1 METRLNHIKSDFT
14 LLVNLKEDNIKT
26 MQTLG
31 QKIIKLKEIYTEFIN
46 NNKQNIFVFG
56 LDSFHFQ
63 GKLIDIEYEDMKRIF
78 YAITNRMYCEYFKLY
93 KLIIE
98 YISNNISDKRLL
110 ELIRVNNNYPVYKDL
125 EPFKQYDFTL
135 IQNLHEI
142 IIALLQAINGYISNK
157 DNELEAYKIKN
168 SSGLNIDNF
177 VTTFN
182 FNIVVMREKLT
193 LFVTYVEFFHKL
205 HNKYLK
211 RLTTKIQLMFSQIAN
226 DIQFEDTSQTTKEKR
241 KSLLNSIVDD
251 NIDKHL
257 LHELVGN
264 VEEVER
270 VEVSRL
276 YSVDKVEGVLKNSI
290 ISNEIDSPVSPKTTD
305 INTTTTIN
313 TDENIIFNIF
323 PKIEE
328 ISIEEPITEPITEPI
343 KLVIEEVVTE
353 IIEKLEVNGWS
364 HRDQQFSDYTPE
376 RQQRSMEENVT
387 KEDDDMSALTIE
399 SSTNN
404 TTEMVDQQEVIEPVK
419 KKRAY
424 KSRKKA

>member
-1 METRLNHIKSDFT
+1 
-14 LLVNLKEDNIKT
+14 
-26 MQTLG
+26 
-31 QKIIKLKEIYTEFIN
+31 
-46 NNKQNIFVFG
+46 
-56 LDSFHFQ
+56 
-63 GKLIDIEYEDMKRIF
+63 
-78 YAITNRMYCEYFKLY
+78 
-93 KLIIE
+93 
-98 YISNNISDKRLL
+98 
-110 ELIRVNNNYPVYKDL
+110 
-125 EPFKQYDFTL
+125 
-135 IQNLHEI
+135 
-142 IIALLQAINGYISNK
+142 
-157 DNELEAYKIKN
+157 
-168 SSGLNIDNF
+168 
-177 VTTFN
+177 
-182 FNIVVMREKLT
+182 
-193 LFVTYVEFFHKL
+193 
-205 HNKYLK
+205 
-211 RLTTKIQLMFSQIAN
+211 MFSQIAN
-226 DIQFEDTSQTTKEKR
+226 DIQFEDTSQTKKEKR
-241 KSLLNSIVDD
+241 KSLLNNIVDD

-328 ISIEEPITEPITEPI
+328 ISIVEPIVEPITEPITEPI
-343 KLVIEEVVTE
+343 KLAIEEVVTE

-404 TTEMVDQQEVIEPVK
+404 TTEIVDQKEVIEPVK

>member
-1 METRLNHIKSDFT
+1 METRLNQIKTDFT

-26 MQTLG
+26 MHTLG

-193 LFVTYVEFFHKL
+193 LFVTYMEFFHKL

-226 DIQFEDTSQTTKEKR
+226 DIQFEDTSQTKKEKR

-251 NIDKHL
+251 NIDKNL

-270 VEVSRL
+270 AEVSRL

-290 ISNEIDSPVSPKTTD
+290 ISNEIDSPVSPKSVD

-313 TDENIIFNIF
+313 TDENIIFNVF
-323 PKIEE
+323 PKIED
-328 ISIEEPITEPITEPI
+328 ISIEMEENVDTAQVAKRVEVFRLYSVDEVEGVEPITEPITEPI
-343 KLVIEEVVTE
+343 
-353 IIEKLEVNGWS
+353 
-364 HRDQQFSDYTPE
+364 
-376 RQQRSMEENVT
+376 NVT
-387 KEDDDMSALTIE
+387 KEEEDDDMSTLTIE

-404 TTEMVDQQEVIEPVK
+404 TCEIVDQQVVIEPVK

>member
-14 LLVNLKEDNIKT
+14 LLVNLKEDNVKT
-26 MQTLG
+26 MHTLG
-31 QKIIKLKEIYTEFIN
+31 EKIIKLKEIYKEFIN

-93 KLIIE
+93 KIIIE

-157 DNELEAYKIKN
+157 NNELEAYKIKN

-182 FNIVVMREKLT
+182 FNVVVMREKLT
-193 LFVTYVEFFHKL
+193 LFVTYMEFFHKL

-211 RLTTKIQLMFSQIAN
+211 RLATKIQLMFSQIAN
-226 DIQFEDTSQTTKEKR
+226 DIQFEDTSQTKKEKR
-241 KSLLNSIVDD
+241 KSLLNNMVDD
-251 NIDKHL
+251 NIDKNL
-257 LHELVGN
+257 LHELVEN
-264 VEEVER
+264 VDTAQVVEQDEVFQ
-270 VEVSRL
+270 L

-290 ISNEIDSPVSPKTTD
+290 ISNEIDSPVSPKNAD
-305 INTTTTIN
+305 TTTAILEENVDEVEGVCRN

-323 PKIEE
+323 PQIEDNNIIEE
-328 ISIEEPITEPITEPI
+328 ISITEPITEPI
-343 KLVIEEVVTE
+343 EES
-353 IIEKLEVNGWS
+353 I
-364 HRDQQFSDYTPE
+364 
-376 RQQRSMEENVT
+376 NVT
-387 KEDDDMSALTIE
+387 KEEDDNMSTLTIE
-399 SSTNN
+399 SSINN
-404 TTEMVDQQEVIEPVK
+404 TSELLDKLEVVEPVK

-424 KSRKKA
+424 KSRKKV

>member
-1 METRLNHIKSDFT
+1 METRLNQIKTDFT

-193 LFVTYVEFFHKL
+193 LFVTYMEFFHKL

-226 DIQFEDTSQTTKEKR
+226 DIQFEDTSQTKKEKR
-241 KSLLNSIVDD
+241 KSLLNNIVDD
-251 NIDKHL
+251 NIDKNL

-290 ISNEIDSPVSPKTTD
+290 ISNEIDSPVSPKSVD
-305 INTTTTIN
+305 TTTAICTN

-323 PKIEE
+323 PKIEDNNDIIAE
-328 ISIEEPITEPITEPI
+328 ISTEEPTEEPIQEPITEPI
-343 KLVIEEVVTE
+343 EES
-353 IIEKLEVNGWS
+353 I
-364 HRDQQFSDYTPE
+364 
-376 RQQRSMEENVT
+376 NVT
-387 KEDDDMSALTIE
+387 KEDDDMSTLTIE

-404 TTEMVDQQEVIEPVK
+404 TSELVDQQEVVEPVK

>member
-1 METRLNHIKSDFT
+1 METRLNQIKTDFT

-26 MQTLG
+26 MHTLG

-211 RLTTKIQLMFSQIAN
+211 RLATKIQLMFSQIAN
-226 DIQFEDTSQTTKEKR
+226 DIQFEDTSQTKKEKR
-241 KSLLNSIVDD
+241 KSLLNNMVDD
-251 NIDKHL
+251 NIDKNL

-264 VEEVER
+264 VDTAQVVER

-290 ISNEIDSPVSPKTTD
+290 ISNEIDSPVSPKSVD
-305 INTTTTIN
+305 TTTAICTN

-323 PKIEE
+323 PKIEDNIVEE
-328 ISIEEPITEPITEPI
+328 ISTEEPIVEPIVEPIIEPI
-343 KLVIEEVVTE
+343 KLVIEEVVIE
-353 IIEKLEVNGWS
+353 IIEKL
-364 HRDQQFSDYTPE
+364 
-376 RQQRSMEENVT
+376 EENVT

-404 TTEMVDQQEVIEPVK
+404 TTEIVDQKEVIEDKP
-419 KKRAY
+419 ADIY
-424 KSRKKA
+424 

>member
-1 METRLNHIKSDFT
+1 METRLNQIKTDFT

-26 MQTLG
+26 MHTLG

-193 LFVTYVEFFHKL
+193 LFVTYMEFFHKL

-226 DIQFEDTSQTTKEKR
+226 DIQFEDTSQTKKEKR
-241 KSLLNSIVDD
+241 KSLLNNMVDD
-251 NIDKHL
+251 NIDKNL

-264 VEEVER
+264 VDTAQVVER

-290 ISNEIDSPVSPKTTD
+290 ISNEIDSPVSPKSVD

-313 TDENIIFNIF
+313 TDENIIFNVF
-323 PKIEE
+323 PKIED
-328 ISIEEPITEPITEPI
+328 ISIEMEENVDTAQVAKRVEVFRLYSVDEVEGVEPITEPITEPI
-343 KLVIEEVVTE
+343 
-353 IIEKLEVNGWS
+353 
-364 HRDQQFSDYTPE
+364 
-376 RQQRSMEENVT
+376 NVT
-387 KEDDDMSALTIE
+387 KEEEDDDMSTLTIE

-404 TTEMVDQQEVIEPVK
+404 TCEIVDQQVVIEPVK

>member
-1 METRLNHIKSDFT
+1 METRLNQIKTDFT

-26 MQTLG
+26 MHTLG

-182 FNIVVMREKLT
+182 FNVVVMREKLT
-193 LFVTYVEFFHKL
+193 LFVTYMEFFHKL

-211 RLTTKIQLMFSQIAN
+211 RLATKIQLMFSQIAN

-257 LHELVGN
+257 LHEL
-264 VEEVER
+264 
-270 VEVSRL
+270 
-276 YSVDKVEGVLKNSI
+276 KHSI
-290 ISNEIDSPVSPKTTD
+290 ISNEIDSPVSLKSVD
-305 INTTTTIN
+305 TTTAICTN

-323 PKIEE
+323 PKIEDNNIVEE
-328 ISIEEPITEPITEPI
+328 ISTEEPINLVIQPIIEPITEPITEPI
-343 KLVIEEVVTE
+343 K
-353 IIEKLEVNGWS
+353 
-364 HRDQQFSDYTPE
+364 
-376 RQQRSMEENVT
+376 
-387 KEDDDMSALTIE
+387 
-399 SSTNN
+399 
-404 TTEMVDQQEVIEPVK
+404 
-419 KKRAY
+419 
-424 KSRKKA
+424 

>member
-1 METRLNHIKSDFT
+1 METRLNQIKTDFT

-26 MQTLG
+26 MHTLG

-193 LFVTYVEFFHKL
+193 LFVTYMEFFHKL

-226 DIQFEDTSQTTKEKR
+226 DIQFEDTSQTKKEKR
-241 KSLLNSIVDD
+241 KSLLNNMVDD
-251 NIDKHL
+251 NIDKNL

-264 VEEVER
+264 VDTAQVVER

-328 ISIEEPITEPITEPI
+328 ISIEEPITEPFHVP
-343 KLVIEEVVTE
+343 LVIVPTVVAAALFTAAVVTSSV
-353 IIEKLEVNGWS
+353 LA
-364 HRDQQFSDYTPE
+364 FA
-376 RQQRSMEENVT
+376 NVFGA
-387 KEDDDMSALTIE
+387 MFPPVV
-399 SSTNN
+399 ST
-404 TTEMVDQQEVIEPVK
+404 
-419 KKRAY
+419 
-424 KSRKKA
+424 

>member
-14 LLVNLKEDNIKT
+14 LLVNLKEDNVKT
-26 MQTLG
+26 MHTLG
-31 QKIIKLKEIYTEFIN
+31 EKIIKLKEIYKEFIN

-93 KLIIE
+93 KIIIE

-157 DNELEAYKIKN
+157 NNELEAYKIKN

-182 FNIVVMREKLT
+182 FNVVVMREKLT
-193 LFVTYVEFFHKL
+193 LFVTYMEFFHKL

-211 RLTTKIQLMFSQIAN
+211 RLATKIQLMFSQIAN
-226 DIQFEDTSQTTKEKR
+226 DIQFEDTSQTKKEKR
-241 KSLLNSIVDD
+241 KSLLNNMVDD
-251 NIDKHL
+251 NIDKNL
-257 LHELVGN
+257 LHELVEN
-264 VEEVER
+264 VDTAQVVEKN
-270 VEVSRL
+270 
-276 YSVDKVEGVLKNSI
+276 VDEAMRVEGVFNNSI
-290 ISNEIDSPVSPKTTD
+290 ISNEIDIPVSPKNAVH
-305 INTTTTIN
+305 NTN
-313 TDENIIFNIF
+313 TNIDENIIFNIF

-328 ISIEEPITEPITEPI
+328 ISTEEPITEV
-343 KLVIEEVVTE
+343 KEVVTE
-353 IIEKLEVNGWS
+353 IIEKLE
-364 HRDQQFSDYTPE
+364 
-376 RQQRSMEENVT
+376 ENLI
-387 KEDDDMSALTIE
+387 KEDDNMSTLTIE
-399 SSTNN
+399 SSINN
-404 TTEMVDQQEVIEPVK
+404 TSELLDKQEVVEPVK

-424 KSRKKA
+424 KSRKKV

>member
-1 METRLNHIKSDFT
+1 METRLNQIKTYFT

-26 MQTLG
+26 MHTLG

-193 LFVTYVEFFHKL
+193 LFVTYIEFFHKL

-226 DIQFEDTSQTTKEKR
+226 DIQFEDTSQTKKEKR
-241 KSLLNSIVDD
+241 KSLLNNIVDD
-251 NIDKHL
+251 NIDKNL

-270 VEVSRL
+270 VE
-276 YSVDKVEGVLKNSI
+276 GVLKHSI
-290 ISNEIDSPVSPKTTD
+290 ISNEIDSPVSPKSVD
-305 INTTTTIN
+305 TTTAICTSPSATAYGDPSLPVAFGFGSLQN

-323 PKIEE
+323 PKIEDNNNIIEE
-328 ISIEEPITEPITEPI
+328 ISPEEPIQEPITEPI
-343 KLVIEEVVTE
+343 EES
-353 IIEKLEVNGWS
+353 I
-364 HRDQQFSDYTPE
+364 
-376 RQQRSMEENVT
+376 NVT
-387 KEDDDMSALTIE
+387 KEDDDMSTLTIE
-399 SSTNN
+399 SSINN
-404 TTEMVDQQEVIEPVK
+404 TSELVDQQEVIEPVK

>member
-1 METRLNHIKSDFT
+1 MEEQISDLKKTFTKLIDVRAEVHTTFIGLN
-14 LLVNLKEDNIKT
+14 NIVT
-26 MQTLG
+26 
-31 QKIIKLKEIYTEFIN
+31 KLNTIYTEFIKKSQDN
-46 NNKQNIFVFG
+46 VLIFG
-56 LDSFHFQ
+56 LDSLRFQ
-63 GKLIDIEYEDMKRIF
+63 SKLIGIEYEDMKRLF
-78 YAITNRMYCEYFKLY
+78 YAINNRMYCEYYKLY
-93 KLIIE
+93 KIIME
-98 YISNNISDKRLL
+98 YIVENVSDVK
-110 ELIRVNNNYPVYKDL
+110 IVDMVKSDVYVFPVYKDL

-226 DIQFEDTSQTTKEKR
+226 DIQFEDTSQTKKEKR
-241 KSLLNSIVDD
+241 KSLLNNMVDD

-257 LHELVGN
+257 LHEL
-264 VEEVER
+264 
-270 VEVSRL
+270 
-276 YSVDKVEGVLKNSI
+276 KHSI
-290 ISNEIDSPVSPKTTD
+290 ISNEIDSPVSPKSVD
-305 INTTTTIN
+305 TTTAICTN

-323 PKIEE
+323 PKIEDNIVEE
-328 ISIEEPITEPITEPI
+328 ISTEEPITEPITEPI
-343 KLVIEEVVTE
+343 LEPIVEPIVEPIIEPIIEPIKLVIEEVVIE
-353 IIEKLEVNGWS
+353 IIEKL
-364 HRDQQFSDYTPE
+364 
-376 RQQRSMEENVT
+376 EENVT

-424 KSRKKA
+424 KSRNKA

>member
-1 METRLNHIKSDFT
+1 METRLNQIKTDFT

-193 LFVTYVEFFHKL
+193 LFVTYMEFFHKL

-226 DIQFEDTSQTTKEKR
+226 DIQFEDTSQTKKEKR
-241 KSLLNSIVDD
+241 KSLLNNMVDD
-251 NIDKHL
+251 NIDKNL

-264 VEEVER
+264 VDTAQVVER

-290 ISNEIDSPVSPKTTD
+290 ISNEIDSPVSPKSVD

-313 TDENIIFNIF
+313 TDENIIFNVF
-323 PKIEE
+323 PKIED
-328 ISIEEPITEPITEPI
+328 ISIEMEENVDTAQVAKRVEVFRLYSVDEVEGVEPITEPITEPI
-343 KLVIEEVVTE
+343 
-353 IIEKLEVNGWS
+353 
-364 HRDQQFSDYTPE
+364 
-376 RQQRSMEENVT
+376 NVT
-387 KEDDDMSALTIE
+387 KEEEDDDMSTLTIE

-404 TTEMVDQQEVIEPVK
+404 TCEIVDQQVVIEPVK

>member
-1 METRLNHIKSDFT
+1 METRLNQIKTDFT

-26 MQTLG
+26 MHTLG

-193 LFVTYVEFFHKL
+193 LFVTYMEFFHKL

-226 DIQFEDTSQTTKEKR
+226 DIQFEDTSQTKKEKR
-241 KSLLNSIVDD
+241 KSLLNNMVDD
-251 NIDKHL
+251 NIDKNL

-264 VEEVER
+264 VDTAQVVER
-270 VEVSRL
+270 VDVSRL

-290 ISNEIDSPVSPKTTD
+290 ISNEIDSPVSPKSVD

-313 TDENIIFNIF
+313 TDENIIFNVF
-323 PKIEE
+323 PKIED
-328 ISIEEPITEPITEPI
+328 ISIEMEENVDTAQVAKRVEVFRLYSVDEVEGVEPITEPITEPI
-343 KLVIEEVVTE
+343 
-353 IIEKLEVNGWS
+353 
-364 HRDQQFSDYTPE
+364 
-376 RQQRSMEENVT
+376 NVT
-387 KEDDDMSALTIE
+387 KEEEDDDMSTLTIE

-404 TTEMVDQQEVIEPVK
+404 TCEIVDQQVVIEPVK

>member
-1 METRLNHIKSDFT
+1 METRLNQIKTDFT

-26 MQTLG
+26 MHTLG
-31 QKIIKLKEIYTEFIN
+31 EKIIKLKQIYTEFIN

-157 DNELEAYKIKN
+157 ENELEAYKIKN

-193 LFVTYVEFFHKL
+193 LFVTYMEFFHKL

-226 DIQFEDTSQTTKEKR
+226 DIQFEDTSQTKKEKR
-241 KSLLNSIVDD
+241 KSLLNNIVDD
-251 NIDKHL
+251 NIDKNL

-290 ISNEIDSPVSPKTTD
+290 ISNEIDSLVSPKSAD
-305 INTTTTIN
+305 TTTAICTEYSTGVPYSGSVTTRSAPSHPLN

-323 PKIEE
+323 PKIEDNNDIIAE
-328 ISIEEPITEPITEPI
+328 ISTEEPTEEPIQEPITEPI
-343 KLVIEEVVTE
+343 EES
-353 IIEKLEVNGWS
+353 I
-364 HRDQQFSDYTPE
+364 
-376 RQQRSMEENVT
+376 NVT
-387 KEDDDMSALTIE
+387 KEDDDMSTLTIE

-404 TTEMVDQQEVIEPVK
+404 TTEIVDQQEVIEPVK

>member
-1 METRLNHIKSDFT
+1 METRLNQIKTDFT

-26 MQTLG
+26 MHTLG

-193 LFVTYVEFFHKL
+193 LFVTYMEFFHKL

-211 RLTTKIQLMFSQIAN
+211 RLATKIQLMFSQIAN
-226 DIQFEDTSQTTKEKR
+226 DIQFEDTSQTKKEKR
-241 KSLLNSIVDD
+241 KSLLNNMVDD
-251 NIDKHL
+251 NIDKNL
-257 LHELVGN
+257 LHEL
-264 VEEVER
+264 E
-270 VEVSRL
+270 
-276 YSVDKVEGVLKNSI
+276 NSI
-290 ISNEIDSPVSPKTTD
+290 ISNKGDPESIALEENVVEYSEIDSPVSPKT
-305 INTTTTIN
+305 INTN
-313 TDENIIFNIF
+313 TDENIIFSVF
-323 PKIEE
+323 PKIEDNNNNNIIAE
-328 ISIEEPITEPITEPI
+328 ISKEEPITEPI
-343 KLVIEEVVTE
+343 KLVVEEVVTG
-353 IIEKLEVNGWS
+353 IIVNI
-364 HRDQQFSDYTPE
+364 
-376 RQQRSMEENVT
+376 EENVI

-399 SSTNN
+399 SSANN
-404 TTEMVDQQEVIEPVK
+404 PSVIVDKQEVVEPVK
-419 KKRAY
+419 KKRTY
-424 KSRKKA
+424 KPRKKV